1 MPDWLTS
8 ILLGVIEGITEF
20 LPVSSTG
27 HLLVPQQL
35 GWLEKQTDLFN
46 IAIQSGAVIA
56 VLFNFTDRVKQ
67 LTLRWREP
75 EARDY
80 LAKLLVAFVITGV
93 GGLLIDKLGFELPE
107 DVLPVAVALLVGGVL
122 FVVVEKMIGD
132 RANLAEVT
140 WAIAIAVGFG
150 QLLAAVF
157 PGTSR
162 SGATILIALLM
173 GLRRMPAIEFTFLL
187 GVPTL
192 LAAGA
197 YKVFK
202 AIRAESVTEDWGQLA
217 LATAVSAVTAFVSV
231 RWLLRYIET
240 HTFVAFGWYRI
251 ALGLAL
257 LFASIRDALPAVL
270 RLTRRSIA
278 SQSVPRHRLAKF
290 PILS

>member
-1 MPDWLTS
+1 LKLLALGQAMGSKNRVPDWLTS
-8 ILLGVIEGITEF
+8 ILLGIIEGITEF
-20 LPVSSTG
+20 LPISSTG
-27 HLLVPQQL
+27 HLLLPQQL
-35 GWLEKQTDLFN
+35 GWLEKQSDVFN

-67 LTLRWREP
+67 LTFRWREP

-80 LAKLLVAFVITGV
+80 LAKLFVAFVITGV
-93 GGLLIDKLGFELPE
+93 GGLVIDQLGFELPE
-107 DVLPVAVALLVGGVL
+107 SVLPVAVALLVGGVL
-122 FVVVEKMIGD
+122 FVVVEKKIGN
-132 RANLAEVT
+132 RVKLAEVT
-140 WAIAIAVGFG
+140 WAIAIAIGFG

-173 GLRRMPAIEFTFLL
+173 GLRRLPAIEFTFLL

-202 AIRAESVTEDWGQLA
+202 ALRAESVSEDWGQLA
-217 LATAVSAVTAFVSV
+217 LATGVSAVTAFVSV

-240 HTFVAFGWYRI
+240 HTFVVFGWYRI
-251 ALGLAL
+251 ALGMVL
-257 LFASIRDALPAVL
+257 LIYLITFE
-270 RLTRRSIA
+270 
-278 SQSVPRHRLAKF
+278 
-290 PILS
+290 

>member
-1 MPDWLTS
+1 LAKRWGQTTGVPDWLTS

-46 IAIQSGAVIA
+46 IAIQSGAVVA

-132 RANLAEVT
+132 RASLAKVT

-162 SGATILIALLM
+162 SGATIIIALLM
-173 GLRRMPAIEFTFLL
+173 GLRRVPAIEFTFLL

-197 YKVFK
+197 YKVFT
-202 AIRAESVTEDWGQLA
+202 AINDKEVSALEEWLGFRYIVPMENWGQLA
-217 LATAVSAVTAFVSV
+217 LAMGVSAVTAFVSV

-257 LFASIRDALPAVL
+257 LFAVNS
-270 RLTRRSIA
+270 
-278 SQSVPRHRLAKF
+278 
-290 PILS
+290 

>member
-1 MPDWLTS
+1 MRLAKRWGQTTGVPEWSTS
-8 ILLGVIEGITEF
+8 ILLGIIEGITEF
-20 LPVSSTG
+20 LPISSTG
-27 HLLVPQQL
+27 HLLLPQQL
-35 GWLEKQTDLFN
+35 GWLEKQSDVFN
-46 IAIQSGAVIA
+46 IAIQSGAVLA

-67 LTLRWREP
+67 LTLRCREP
-75 EARDY
+75 AARDY
-80 LAKLLVAFVITGV
+80 LAKLFVAFVITGA
-93 GGLLIDKLGFELPE
+93 GGLVIDQLGFELPE

-122 FVVVEKMIGD
+122 FVVVENKIGD
-132 RANLAEVT
+132 QANLAEVT

-173 GLRRMPAIEFTFLL
+173 GLRRVPAIEFTFLL

-202 AIRAESVTEDWGQLA
+202 AVRAESLSEDWGQLI
-217 LATAVSAVTAFVSV
+217 LATGVSAITAFVSV

-251 ALGLAL
+251 ALGLTL
-257 LFASIRDALPAVL
+257 IVYL
-270 RLTRRSIA
+270 IA
-278 SQSVPRHRLAKF
+278 F
-290 PILS
+290 E

>member
-1 MPDWLTS
+1 MRLAKRWGQTTGVPDWLTS

-107 DVLPVAVALLVGGVL
+107 TVLPVALALLIGGVL

-132 RANLAEVT
+132 RASLAKVT
-140 WAIAIAVGFG
+140 WAIAIAIGFG

-173 GLRRMPAIEFTFLL
+173 GLRRVPAIEFTFLL

-197 YKVFK
+197 YKVFQ
-202 AIRAESVTEDWGQLA
+202 AVRAESVSEDWGQLI
-217 LATAVSAVTAFVSV
+217 LATGVSAITAFVSV

-251 ALGLAL
+251 ALGLTL
-257 LFASIRDALPAVL
+257 IIYL
-270 RLTRRSIA
+270 IA
-278 SQSVPRHRLAKF
+278 F
-290 PILS
+290 E

>member
-1 MPDWLTS
+1 MRLAKRWGQTTGVPEWLTS
-8 ILLGVIEGITEF
+8 ILLGIIEGITEF
-20 LPVSSTG
+20 LPISSTG
-27 HLLVPQQL
+27 HLLLPQQL
-35 GWLEKQTDLFN
+35 GWLEKQSDVFN
-46 IAIQSGAVIA
+46 IAIQSGAVLA

-67 LTLRWREP
+67 LTLRCREP
-75 EARDY
+75 AARDY
-80 LAKLLVAFVITGV
+80 LAKLFVAFVITGA
-93 GGLLIDKLGFELPE
+93 GGLVIDQLGFELPE

-122 FVVVEKMIGD
+122 FVVVENKIGD
-132 RANLAEVT
+132 QANLAEVT

-173 GLRRMPAIEFTFLL
+173 GLRRVPAIEFTFLL

-202 AIRAESVTEDWGQLA
+202 AVRAESLSEDWGQLI
-217 LATAVSAVTAFVSV
+217 LATGVSAITAFVSV

-251 ALGLAL
+251 ALGLTL
-257 LFASIRDALPAVL
+257 IVYL
-270 RLTRRSIA
+270 IA
-278 SQSVPRHRLAKF
+278 F
-290 PILS
+290 E

>member
-1 MPDWLTS
+1 VPDWLTS
-8 ILLGVIEGITEF
+8 ILLGIIEGITEF
-20 LPVSSTG
+20 LPISSTG

-35 GWLEKQTDLFN
+35 GWLTPQSDLFN
-46 IAIQSGAVIA
+46 IAIQSGAVVA

-80 LAKLLVAFVITGV
+80 LAKLLVAFGITGV
-93 GGLLIDKLGFELPE
+93 GGLLIDTLGFELPE
-107 DVLPVAVALLVGGVL
+107 TVLPVAVALLVGGVL
-122 FVVVEKMIGD
+122 FVVIEKKIGG

-202 AIRAESVTEDWGQLA
+202 AIRAEEVTEDWGQLA

-231 RWLLRYIET
+231 KWLLRYIET

-257 LFASIRDALPAVL
+257 LLAV
-270 RLTRRSIA
+270 TT
-278 SQSVPRHRLAKF
+278 
-290 PILS
+290 

>member
-8 ILLGVIEGITEF
+8 ILLGIIEGITEF
-20 LPVSSTG
+20 LPISSTG
-27 HLLVPQQL
+27 HLLLTQQL
-35 GWLEKQTDLFN
+35 CWLKPQSDTFI

-67 LTLRWREP
+67 LTFRWREP

-80 LAKLLVAFVITGV
+80 LAKLFVAFITGV
-93 GGLLIDKLGFELPE
+93 GGLVIDQLGFELPKS
-107 DVLPVAVALLVGGVL
+107 VLPVAVALLVGGVL
-122 FVVVEKMIGD
+122 FVVVEKMVGD
-132 RANLAEVT
+132 RPGLAKVT
-140 WAIAIAVGFG
+140 WTIAIAIGFA

-157 PGTSR
+157 PGASR

-173 GLRRMPAIEFTFLL
+173 GLRRVPAIEFTFLL

-197 YKVFK
+197 YKVFT
-202 AIRAESVTEDWGQLA
+202 AINDKESTLEEWLGFRYVVPMENWGQLA
-217 LATAVSAVTAFVSV
+217 LATGVSAVIAFVSV

-251 ALGLAL
+251 ALGMVL
-257 LFASIRDALPAVL
+257 LVFIIS
-270 RLTRRSIA
+270 
-278 SQSVPRHRLAKF
+278 
-290 PILS
+290 

>member
-1 MPDWLTS
+1 MRLAKRWGQTTGVPDWLTS

-46 IAIQSGAVIA
+46 IAIQSGAVVA

-107 DVLPVAVALLVGGVL
+107 DGATGGGGAAGWRG
-122 FVVVEKMIGD
+122 VVRRGRKEMMGD
-132 RANLAEVT
+132 RASLAKVT

-257 LFASIRDALPAVL
+257 LFAVNS
-270 RLTRRSIA
+270 
-278 SQSVPRHRLAKF
+278 
-290 PILS
+290 

>member
-1 MPDWLTS
+1 MRLAKRWVQTTGVPNWLTS
-8 ILLGVIEGITEF
+8 ILLGIIEGITEF

-107 DVLPVAVALLVGGVL
+107 NVLPVAVALLVGGML

-132 RANLAEVT
+132 RASLAKVT
-140 WAIAIAVGFG
+140 WTIAIAVGFG

-173 GLRRMPAIEFTFLL
+173 GLKRMPAIEFTFLL

-251 ALGLAL
+251 ALGLVL
-257 LFASIRDALPAVL
+257 LFAVNS
-270 RLTRRSIA
+270 
-278 SQSVPRHRLAKF
+278 
-290 PILS
+290 